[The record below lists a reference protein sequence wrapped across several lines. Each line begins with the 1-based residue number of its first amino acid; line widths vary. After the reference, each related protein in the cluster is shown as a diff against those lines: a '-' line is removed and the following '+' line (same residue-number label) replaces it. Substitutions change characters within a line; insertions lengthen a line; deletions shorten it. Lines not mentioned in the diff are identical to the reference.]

1 MHASM
6 RAHTTRASTTGLV
19 LSLASTIE
27 EVREVQRL
35 RYRVFVEGAGLAAR
49 MNAERLDA
57 DRFDAHCDHLIVR
70 DAGTLRVVGTYRLLA
85 PQGARAAGGHYS
97 EAEFD
102 LFRIRHLRN
111 GMVEAGR
118 ACIDPEYR
126 GGAVLM
132 LLWSG
137 LANYMRRHRCD
148 YLIGCASISLADGG
162 ANASAIYHGLTAGQ
176 FAPREYCVTPHLPLP
191 LTARGPAAAEV
202 PPLLRGYLRSGA
214 WVCGEPAWDPDFD
227 CADLFLLLPLARLE
241 DRYARRYVKSD
252 GAQVTGEHAIAA

>member
-6 RAHTTRASTTGLV
+6 RTRTTRASTTEL
-19 LSLASTIE
+19 LISLASTNE
-27 EVREVQRL
+27 QVREVQRL
-35 RYRVFVEGAGLAAR
+35 RYRVFVEGAGLAAK
-49 MNAERLDA
+49 MNAERLDV

-85 PQGARAAGGHYS
+85 PHAARAAGGHYS

-102 LFRIRHLRN
+102 LSRIRHLRN
-111 GMVEAGR
+111 GTVEAGR
-118 ACIDPEYR
+118 ACVDPEYR

-137 LANYMRRHRCD
+137 LANYMRQHRCD

-162 ANASAIYHGLTAGQ
+162 ANASAIYHSLTAAQ
-176 FAPREYCVTPHLPLP
+176 FAPREYYVTPHLPLP
-191 LTARGPAAAEV
+191 LTSRGPATADV

-241 DRYARRYVKSD
+241 DRYAKRYVKSD
-252 GAQVTGEHAIAA
+252 GAQVLGEQLIAA